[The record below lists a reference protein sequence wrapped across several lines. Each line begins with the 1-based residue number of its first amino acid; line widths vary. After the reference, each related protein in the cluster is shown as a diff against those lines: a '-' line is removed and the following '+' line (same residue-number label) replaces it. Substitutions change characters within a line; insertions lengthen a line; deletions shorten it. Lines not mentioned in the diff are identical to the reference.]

1 MGVFV
6 LLALTAS
13 CISAFCSVG
22 VKAPV
27 EKALCV
33 MELGCNV
40 VISRVWLALTANR
53 QPAPDKLLFECER
66 AL

>member
-40 VISRVWLALTANR
+40 VISRVWLALMI
-53 QPAPDKLLFECER
+53 
-66 AL
+66 ALYILI